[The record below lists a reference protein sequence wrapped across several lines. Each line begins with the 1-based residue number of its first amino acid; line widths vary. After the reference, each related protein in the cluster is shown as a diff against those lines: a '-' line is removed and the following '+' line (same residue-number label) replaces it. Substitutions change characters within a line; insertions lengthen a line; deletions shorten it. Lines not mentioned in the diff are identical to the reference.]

1 MFDAS
6 RGLFRPTILLL
17 IGVLLSATLLLAGA
31 TVQDKDVGTEP
42 TPAETSDDGAQLAE
56 EQVDRL
62 SSGLIG
68 GMHDFS
74 SDGAEPRS
82 LCTACHTPHLTAS
95 KSPLMDRRKRAA
107 EPLEPYQSTR
117 VELDSATLLCL
128 SCHDGRI
135 APDVYSRAHATSL
148 SGQLGASRLSGG
160 RLASHPVGV
169 KYPNDDPKY
178 RPAAAVTAGGQVKL
192 PGGRVQCTS
201 CHDPHNTGGH
211 EKFLISSNQR
221 SRLCLTC
228 HRL

>member
-1 MFDAS
+1 
-6 RGLFRPTILLL
+6 
-17 IGVLLSATLLLAGA
+17 LAGA
-31 TVQDKDVGTEP
+31 TLQDKTAPAKP
-42 TPAETSDDGAQLAE
+42 TSPNPSDSEKQLAD

-74 SDGAEPRS
+74 SAGAEPRS

-107 EPLEPYQSTR
+107 EPLQPYQSTR

-148 SGQLGASRLSGG
+148 SQQLGASRLSSD

-169 KYPNDDPKY
+169 KYPDGDAKY

-192 PGGRVQCTS
+192 PAGRVQCTS